1 MGTHLFGSPC
11 NWRRSTNFCLIKIFT
26 KINQTGG
33 SLRCCLSSSSCYLT
47 VGSVVVSL
55 VSCSKI
61 VIINSTSVSSE
72 KKCTAN
78 KNHKKIR
85 FSLEALNHIDQI
97 KNKPQDLLWQPCSVY
112 CRLQT
117 NARIRSQKLA
127 TNRSHDWLTF
137 VKNNCQ
143 KRW

>member
-1 MGTHLFGSPC
+1 M
-11 NWRRSTNFCLIKIFT
+11 
-26 KINQTGG
+26 
-33 SLRCCLSSSSCYLT
+33 RCCLSSSSCYLT
-47 VGSVVVSL
+47 VDSVVVSL

-78 KNHKKIR
+78 KKHKKIR
-85 FSLEALNHIDQI
+85 FSLEALNHIDLI

-117 NARIRSQKLA
+117 SVVWILKFDNPIRSEKFQ
-127 TNRSHDWLTF
+127 
-137 VKNNCQ
+137 
-143 KRW
+143 